1 MIGSEKRVFGVMRP
15 TIYENLMT
23 NIQKEIDK
31 TLASR

>member
-1 MIGSEKRVFGVMRP
+1 MIGSEKRVFGILRP
-15 TIYENLMT
+15 KIYENLMA